1 MTGNLLFLFG
11 LTLIFVG
18 VAAVGVLW
26 AIRTGQFDDMEG
38 PAQRIL
44 MDDDDPM
51 IPRPPLKSDVP
62 LKSDD
67 EPNKIRQ

>member
-11 LTLIFVG
+11 LTLVFVG
-18 VAAVGVLW
+18 VAAAGVLW
-26 AIRTGQFDDMEG
+26 AIKSGQFDDLEG

-51 IPRPPLKSDVP
+51 IPFQRLKSDN
-62 LKSDD
+62 
-67 EPNKIRQ
+67 EANKIRQ

>member
-26 AIRTGQFDDMEG
+26 AIKSGQFDDLEG

-51 IPRPPLKSDVP
+51 IPTNRLKR
-62 LKSDD
+62 DD
-67 EPNKIRQ
+67 EANKIRQ

>member
-26 AIRTGQFDDMEG
+26 AIKSGQFDDLEG

-51 IPRPPLKSDVP
+51 IPTNRLKRDS
-62 LKSDD
+62 
-67 EPNKIRQ
+67 EANKIRQ

>member
-1 MTGNLLFLFG
+1 MSENLLFLFA
-11 LTLIFVG
+11 LTLVFVG

-26 AIRTGQFDDMEG
+26 AIKSGQFDDLEG

-51 IPRPPLKSDVP
+51 IPFNR

-67 EPNKIRQ
+67 EANKMRQ

>member
-18 VAAVGVLW
+18 LAAVGVLW
-26 AIRTGQFDDMEG
+26 AIRSGQFDDLEG

-51 IPRPPLKSDVP
+51 IPDGGLKKKTGES
-62 LKSDD
+62 
-67 EPNKIRQ
+67 KIQ

>member
-51 IPRPPLKSDVP
+51 IPRPPLKSD
-62 LKSDD
+62 D
-67 EPNKIRQ
+67 ETNKIRQ